1 MEEYNKRLI
10 SLLKP
15 ILNRLSDERKKYLEE
30 ELSNVIEHNQAIKLL
45 IAYDLVKYLKKKEYS
60 YTFRGNF
67 DSSYIAYE
75 LGISNVDCYEL
86 NIIPEQCYGLNY
98 SNNYSICFNVG
109 GKAQGKILKFI
120 DETYG
125 DRLFRQY
132 SVFSDGRVQLDM
144 IHRLYVIDNT
154 KEYKTKTIYQDGI
167 GYKCLKAEDISNDDN
182 IIKIFPCG
190 HNQNDLIDDTL
201 RLIKKHNNKNI
212 NYDNFKSLEDKSD
225 IINQLL
231 KHSKFNIDK
240 LYCFEFSNNDI
251 NELIMNLKPNTY
263 EDLVKICSLHHSTGA
278 WENNQDESLDLSCI
292 IATRDDVYDYLIN
305 NGFKKDEAF
314 KISEIVRKGKFK
326 EMLESLNDRLSLYFI
341 DKCSKISYLFPRGHV
356 AAYINQD
363 MFIMYLFNKYPNEI
377 SEAYLKQYR
386 ENDYFNKIRFC
397 YDKDQLIRYI
407 EFFEKEKEL
416 VDDIYKWKYE
426 EIIKGLKFRML
437 LIEYATS
444 EESLLIGEYDDEY
457 KDRNKQIEELRK
469 NKVNKE
475 EYLERLRT
483 KYVKRGIEKTFEEQ
497 YLKAEGHELDGKF
510 FSPISSSRL
519 CFELFSW
526 MAFDGNIKDIE
537 FEYFLPGL
545 KSVHGYAVPQPN
557 MDVYYENEDI
567 NFIES
572 KFTEQSYNKK
582 EDISKKYY
590 DYYLDGKN
598 NVGNFLTDIA
608 MIRFDGNILFAK
620 YFTQL
625 VNEILDYGEEHKLLN
640 KKDWFDLKQEITHIF
655 GIGQYIYKFRPTKN
669 IKFTNLVYLFDNGVS
684 LLAKH
689 FRALAVNMMN
699 KYINELEL
707 PILFFYD
714 FKYMQDYVH
723 ELILNRRAFAS
734 NKQIKEIFREYKLLE
749 V

>member
-1 MEEYNKRLI
+1 MEEYNKRLT
-10 SLLKP
+10 SLVKP
-15 ILNRLSDERKKYLEE
+15 ILNRLSDDRKKYLEE
-30 ELSNVIEHNQAIKLL
+30 ELNNVIEHDQAIRLL
-45 IAYDLVKYLKKKEYS
+45 IAYDIVQYLKKKKYS
-60 YTFRGNF
+60 YTFRGNI

-86 NIIPEQCYGLNY
+86 NIIPEECYGFDYN
-98 SNNYSICFNVG
+98 NNYSICFNVSN
-109 GKAQGKILKFI
+109 KAQGKILKFI

-132 SVFSDGRVQLDM
+132 SVFFYGSVSLNM
-144 IHRLYVIDNT
+144 INRLYVIDNT
-154 KEYKTKTIYQDGI
+154 KAYKTKTIYQDGI

-182 IIKIFPCG
+182 IIKIIPCG

-212 NYDNFKSLEDKSD
+212 NYDNFRSLEDKSD

-231 KHSKFNIDK
+231 KYSKFNIDK
-240 LYCFEFSNNDI
+240 LYCFEFSNDNI
-251 NELIMNLKPNTY
+251 NEMIMDLKPNKY

-278 WENNQDESLDLSCI
+278 WENNQNESLDLSAI
-292 IATRDDVYDYLIN
+292 IATRDDVYDYLLN

-314 KISEIVRKGKFK
+314 NISEMVRKGKFK
-326 EMLESLNDRLSLYFI
+326 EMSESLNDRLPSSFI
-341 DKCSKISYLFPRGHV
+341 NICSKISYLFPRGHV

-363 MFIMYLFNKYPNEI
+363 MSIMYLLNKYSNEI

-386 ENDYFNKIRFC
+386 DNDYFNKIKFC
-397 YDKDQLIRYI
+397 YDYNQLIRYV
-407 EFFEKEKEL
+407 EFFEKEKEQTHE
-416 VDDIYKWKYE
+416 IYKWKYE
-426 EIIKGLKFRML
+426 EIIKGLKFRIL
-437 LIEYATS
+437 LIDYDMS
-444 EESLLIGEYDDEY
+444 EEELLGGYEY
-457 KDRNKQIEELRK
+457 KSRNQQIEELRK
-469 NKVNKE
+469 NKVNRD
-475 EYLERLRT
+475 EYLERLKT

-497 YLKAEGHELDGKF
+497 YLKAEGHELDAKF

-526 MAFDGNIKDIE
+526 MAFDGNIEDIE

-545 KSVHGYAVPQPN
+545 KSIHGYVVPQPN

-567 NFIES
+567 NFVES

-590 DYYLDGKN
+590 DYYLDGN
-598 NVGNFLTDIA
+598 NNIGESVLDVCK
-608 MIRFDGNILFAK
+608 IRFDGNLIFAK
-620 YFTQL
+620 HFIKL
-625 VNEILDYGEEHKLLN
+625 VNEILEYGEEHKLLN

-714 FKYMQDYVH
+714 FNYMQDYVH
-723 ELILNRRAFAS
+723 ELILKRRAFAS
-734 NKQIKEIFREYKLLE
+734 NKRIKDIFKEYKLLE

>member
-10 SLLKP
+10 SFLKP

-30 ELSNVIEHNQAIKLL
+30 ELNNVTKNNQAIKLL
-45 IAYDLVKYLKKKEYS
+45 IAYDIVMYLKKKNYS
-60 YTFRGNF
+60 YTFRGNL

-86 NIIPEQCYGLNY
+86 NIIPEQCYGSDY

-109 GKAQGKILKFI
+109 GKVQNKVLKYI
-120 DETYG
+120 DGTYG
-125 DRLFRQY
+125 DKLYRLY
-132 SVFSDGRVQLDM
+132 SIFPNGSLNLNM
-144 IHRLYVIDNT
+144 IERLYVIDNT
-154 KEYKTKTIYQDGI
+154 KEYNTKVIYENGI
-167 GYKCLKAEDISNDDN
+167 GYKCLKAEDISNDSN
-182 IIKIFPCG
+182 IIRIIPIG
-190 HNQNDLIDDTL
+190 HFQNDLINDTL
-201 RLIKKHNNKNI
+201 KLIKKHKNVTI
-212 NYDNFKSLEDKSD
+212 NYDNLNNLNKSKY
-225 IINQLL
+225 INQLCNY
-231 KHSKFNIDK
+231 SKLNLDK
-240 LYCFEFSNNDI
+240 MLCFEFSNNDI
-251 NELIMNLKPNTY
+251 NELIMKLKPNTY
-263 EDLVKICSLHHSTGA
+263 EELIKICSLHHSTGA
-278 WENNQDESLDLSCI
+278 WENNQDESLDLSGI

-314 KISEIVRKGKFK
+314 NISEMVRKGKFK
-326 EMLESLNDRLSLYFI
+326 EISESLNNKLSNEFI
-341 DKCSKISYLFPRGHV
+341 NKCNNISYLFPRGHV

-386 ENDYFNKIRFC
+386 DNDYFNKIRFC
-397 YDKDQLIRYI
+397 YDKDQLIRFI
-407 EFFEKEKEL
+407 EFFEKEMGLIDETS
-416 VDDIYKWKYE
+416 KWKYE

-437 LIEYATS
+437 LIKYAMS
-444 EESLLIGEYDDEY
+444 EEELLSGEYKTRKE
-457 KDRNKQIEELRK
+457 QIEELRK
-469 NKVNKE
+469 NEVNRE
-475 EYLERLRT
+475 EYLERLKT
-483 KYVKRGIEKTFEEQ
+483 KYSKRGIEKTFEEQ
-497 YLKAEGHELDGKF
+497 YLKAEGRELDGKF
-510 FSPISSSRL
+510 FSSISSSRL

-537 FEYFLPGL
+537 FEYLLPGL

-567 NFIES
+567 NFVES

-590 DYYLDGKN
+590 DYYLDGN
-598 NVGNFLTDIA
+598 NNIGENVLDVCN
-608 MIRFDGNILFAK
+608 IRFDRNLIFAK
-620 YFTQL
+620 HFIKL
-625 VNEILDYGEEHKLLN
+625 VNEILEYGEKHKLLN

-669 IKFTNLVYLFDNGVS
+669 IKFTNLVYVFDNGVS
-684 LLAKH
+684 LLARK
-689 FRALAVNMMN
+689 FKALVVDMMN

-714 FKYMQDYVH
+714 FEFMQDYVRS
-723 ELILNRRAFAS
+723 ININKNAFAS
-734 NKQIKEIFREYKLLE
+734 NKKIKEILKEYMLLE

>member
-10 SLLKP
+10 SLIKP
-15 ILNRLSDERKKYLEE
+15 IFNRLSDNRKKYLEE
-30 ELSNVIEHNQAIKLL
+30 ELNNVIEHNQAIKLL
-45 IAYDLVKYLKKKEYS
+45 IAYDIVQYLKKKKYS
-60 YTFRGNF
+60 YTFRGNI

-86 NIIPEQCYGLNY
+86 NIIPEQCYGSDY

-109 GKAQGKILKFI
+109 GKVQNKVLKFI
-120 DETYG
+120 DRTYG
-125 DRLFRQY
+125 DKLLRMY
-132 SVFSDGRVQLDM
+132 SVDSSGNISLNAV
-144 IHRLYVIDNT
+144 HRLYVIDDT
-154 KEYKTKTIYQDGI
+154 KEYKTKTIYENEI

-182 IIKIFPCG
+182 IFKIIPCG

-201 RLIKKHNNKNI
+201 KLIKKHKNVTI
-212 NYDNFKSLEDKSD
+212 NYDNLNNLDKSKY
-225 IINQLL
+225 INQLCNYSYL
-231 KHSKFNIDK
+231 NIDK
-240 LYCFEFSNNDI
+240 LYCFEFSNDNI
-251 NELIMNLKPNTY
+251 NELIKDLKPKRYN
-263 EDLVKICSLHHSTGA
+263 DLVKICSLYHSMGKQ
-278 WENNQDESLDLSCI
+278 ENIVDINNLIS
-292 IATRDDVYDYLIN
+292 TRDDVYDYLIN
-305 NGFKKDEAF
+305 KKFNKEEAF
-314 KISEIVRKGKFK
+314 DISEMVRKGKFK
-326 EMLESLNDRLSLYFI
+326 EISESLKDRLSNEFI
-341 DKCSKISYLFPRGHV
+341 NKCNNISYLFPRGHV

-416 VDDIYKWKYE
+416 EDDIYKWKYK

-437 LIEYATS
+437 LIEYAIS

-469 NKVNKE
+469 NEVNKE
-475 EYLERLRT
+475 EYLKRLRT
-483 KYVKRGIEKTFEEQ
+483 KYIKRGIETTFEEQ

-545 KSVHGYAVPQPN
+545 KSVHGYVVPQPN

-567 NFIES
+567 NFVES

-590 DYYLDGKN
+590 DYYLDGNNNIGKN
-598 NVGNFLTDIA
+598 VLDVCN
-608 MIRFDGNILFAK
+608 IRFDGNLIFAK
-620 YFTQL
+620 HFIKL
-625 VNEILDYGEEHKLLN
+625 VNEILEYGEKQKLLN

-699 KYINELEL
+699 NYINELEL

-734 NKQIKEIFREYKLLE
+734 NKQIKEIFKEYKLLE

>member
-15 ILNRLSDERKKYLEE
+15 ILNRLSDERKNYLEE
-30 ELSNVIEHNQAIKLL
+30 ELNNVIKNNQAIRLL
-45 IAYDLVKYLKKKEYS
+45 IAYDIVMYLKKKNYS
-60 YTFRGNF
+60 YTFRGNI

-75 LGISNVDCYEL
+75 LDISNVDCYEL
-86 NIIPEQCYGLNY
+86 NIIPEQCYGFDYNY
-98 SNNYSICFNVG
+98 NYSICFNVG
-109 GKAQGKILKFI
+109 GKAQNKVLKFI
-120 DETYG
+120 DRTYG

-132 SVFSDGRVQLDM
+132 SVFSDGNVSLNM
-144 IHRLYVIDNT
+144 INRLYVIDNT
-154 KEYKTKTIYQDGI
+154 KTYKTKTIYQDGI

-182 IIKIFPCG
+182 IIKIIPCG

-201 RLIKKHNNKNI
+201 RLIKKHKNKNI

-305 NGFKKDEAF
+305 NKFNKEEAF
-314 KISEIVRKGKFK
+314 NISERVRKGKFK
-326 EMLESLNDRLSLYFI
+326 EMSASLSDRLPSSFI
-341 DKCSKISYLFPRGHV
+341 NICSKISYLFPRGHF

-363 MFIMYLFNKYPNEI
+363 MFIMYLFYKYQNEI
-377 SEAYLKQYR
+377 SEAYLKQYKDF
-386 ENDYFNKIRFC
+386 DYFNKIRFC
-397 YDKDQLIRYI
+397 NDYKQLSRYI
-407 EFFEKEKEL
+407 EFFEKEKKLE
-416 VDDIYKWKYE
+416 DDIYKRKYN

-437 LIEYATS
+437 LIKYDIS
-444 EESLLIGEYDDEY
+444 EEEFLSGEYKTRY
-457 KDRNKQIEELRK
+457 QQIEELRK
-469 NKVNKE
+469 IKVNKD
-475 EYLERLRT
+475 EYLERLKT
-483 KYVKRGIEKTFEEQ
+483 KYVARGIEKTFEEQ
-497 YLKAEGHELDGKF
+497 YLKAEGHELDCKF

-526 MAFDGNIKDIE
+526 MAFDGNIEDIE

-545 KSVHGYAVPQPN
+545 KSVHGYVVPQPN

-567 NFIES
+567 NFVES

-582 EDISKKYY
+582 EDISKNYY
-590 DYYLDGKN
+590 DYYLDGN
-598 NVGNFLTDIA
+598 NNIGENALEVCN
-608 MIRFDGNILFAK
+608 IRFDGNLIFAK
-620 YFTQL
+620 HFIKL
-625 VNEILDYGEEHKLLN
+625 VNEILEYGEEHKLLN

-669 IKFTNLVYLFDNGVS
+669 IKFTNLVYLFDDGVS
-684 LLAKH
+684 QLAKH
-689 FRALAVNMMN
+689 FRALVVNMMN
-699 KYINELEL
+699 IYINELEL

-734 NKQIKEIFREYKLLE
+734 NKKIKNIFKEYKLLE

>member
-1 MEEYNKRLI
+1 MKEYNKRLT

-15 ILNRLSDERKKYLEE
+15 ILNRLSDERKKYLKE
-30 ELSNVIEHNQAIKLL
+30 ELNNVIEYDQAIRLL
-45 IAYDLVKYLKKKEYS
+45 IAYDIVNYLKKKKYS

-86 NIIPEQCYGLNY
+86 NIIPEQCYGLDY
-98 SNNYSICFNVG
+98 SNNDSICFNVG
-109 GKAQGKILKFI
+109 SKAQSKVLNFI
-120 DETYG
+120 DKTFG
-125 DRLFRQY
+125 DKLLRMY
-132 SVFSDGRVQLDM
+132 SVDSSGNISLNAV
-144 IHRLYVIDNT
+144 HRLYVIDET
-154 KEYKTKTIYQDGI
+154 KEYNTKVIYENGI
-167 GYKCLKAEDISNDDN
+167 GYKCLKAEDVSKDNN
-182 IIKIFPCG
+182 IIRIIPFG
-190 HNQNDLIDDTL
+190 HFQNDLIDDTL
-201 RLIKKHNNKNI
+201 KLIKKHKNVTINN
-212 NYDNFKSLEDKSD
+212 DNLNNLDKSKY
-225 IINQLL
+225 INQLCNYSYL
-231 KHSKFNIDK
+231 NIDK
-240 LYCFEFSNNDI
+240 LYCFEFSNDNI
-251 NELIMNLKPNTY
+251 NELIKELNPKTY
-263 EDLVKICSLHHSTGA
+263 NDLVKICSLYHSTCNQ
-278 WENNQDESLDLSCI
+278 ENILDFNNLIS
-292 IATRDDVYDYLIN
+292 TRDDVYDYLISN
-305 NGFKKDEAF
+305 KFNKEEAF
-314 KISEIVRKGKFK
+314 NISEMVRKGKFK
-326 EMLESLNDRLSLYFI
+326 EISESLKDRLSNEFI
-341 DKCSKISYLFPRGHV
+341 NKCNNISYLFPRGHV

-377 SEAYLKQYR
+377 SEAYLKQYKDF
-386 ENDYFNKIRFC
+386 DYFNKIRFC
-397 YDKDQLIRYI
+397 NDMDQLIRYI
-407 EFFEKEKEL
+407 KFFEKEKEL
-416 VDDIYKWKYE
+416 KDDIYKWKYNE
-426 EIIKGLKFRML
+426 MIKGLKFRIL
-437 LIEYATS
+437 LIHYAIS

-469 NKVNKE
+469 NEVNKE
-475 EYLERLRT
+475 EYLKRLRT
-483 KYVKRGIEKTFEEQ
+483 KYIKRGIETIFEEQ

-526 MAFDGNIKDIE
+526 MAFDGNIEDIE

-545 KSVHGYAVPQPN
+545 KSVHGYVVPQPN

-567 NFIES
+567 NFVES

-582 EDISKKYY
+582 EDISKNYY
-590 DYYLDGKN
+590 DYYLDGN
-598 NVGNFLTDIA
+598 NNIGENVLEVCN
-608 MIRFDGNILFAK
+608 IRFDGNLIFAK
-620 YFTQL
+620 HFIKL
-625 VNEILDYGEEHKLLN
+625 VNEILEYGEEHKLLN

-699 KYINELEL
+699 IYINELEL

-734 NKQIKEIFREYKLLE
+734 NKRIKDIFKEYKLLE

>member
-1 MEEYNKRLI
+1 MNNEYNERLS
-10 SLLKP
+10 SLINP
-15 ILNRLSDERKKYLEE
+15 IINRLSDERKKYLEE
-30 ELSNVIEHNQAIKLL
+30 ELNNVTKNNQAIRLL
-45 IAYDLVKYLKKKEYS
+45 IAYDIVMYLKKKGYS
-60 YTFRGNF
+60 YIFRGNI

-86 NIIPEQCYGLNY
+86 NIIPEQCYGSAYN
-98 SNNYSICFNVG
+98 NNYSICFNVG
-109 GKAQGKILKFI
+109 SKAQSKVLNFI
-120 DETYG
+120 DKTYG
-125 DRLFRQY
+125 DKLLRMY
-132 SVFSDGRVQLDM
+132 SIDSSGNISLNAV
-144 IHRLYVIDNT
+144 HRLYVIDETIKYNT
-154 KEYKTKTIYQDGI
+154 KVIYENGI
-167 GYKCLKAEDISNDDN
+167 GYKCLKVEDVSKDNN
-182 IIKIFPCG
+182 IIRIIPFR
-190 HNQNDLIDDTL
+190 HFQNDLIDDTL
-201 RLIKKHNNKNI
+201 KLIKKHKNVTI
-212 NYDNFKSLEDKSD
+212 NYDNLNNLDKSKY
-225 IINQLL
+225 INQLCNYSYL
-231 KHSKFNIDK
+231 NIDK
-240 LYCFEFSNNDI
+240 LYCFEFSNDNIND
-251 NELIMNLKPNTY
+251 LIKELKPKTY
-263 EDLVKICSLHHSTGA
+263 NDLVKICSLYHSTGNQ
-278 WENNQDESLDLSCI
+278 ENILDLNKLVS
-292 IATRDDVYDYLIN
+292 TRDDVYDYLLNI
-305 NGFKKDEAF
+305 GFIKEEAF
-314 KISEIVRKGKFK
+314 NISEMVRKGKFK
-326 EMLESLNDRLSLYFI
+326 EISESLKDRLSNEFI
-341 DKCSKISYLFPRGHV
+341 NKCNNISYLFPRGHV

-363 MFIMYLFNKYPNEI
+363 IFIMYIFDKYPNEI
-377 SEAYLKQYR
+377 SEAYLKQYK
-386 ENDYFNKIRFC
+386 DFAYFNKIRFC
-397 YDKDQLIRYI
+397 YDYNQLIRYI
-407 EFFEKEKEL
+407 EIFEKEKKL
-416 VDDIYKWKYE
+416 TDDIYKRKYN

-437 LIEYATS
+437 LIEYAMS

-469 NKVNKE
+469 NEVNKE

-483 KYVKRGIEKTFEEQ
+483 KYIKRGIEKTFEEQ

-526 MAFDGNIKDIE
+526 MAFDGNIEDIE

-567 NFIES
+567 NFVES

-582 EDISKKYY
+582 EAISKKYY

-598 NVGNFLTDIA
+598 NVGNFLTEIA

-620 YFTQL
+620 YFSKL
-625 VNEILDYGEEHKLLN
+625 VNEILEYGEDHKLLN

-669 IKFTNLVYLFDNGVS
+669 IKFTNLVYLFDNGTS
-684 LLAKH
+684 LLAQY
-689 FRALAVNMMN
+689 FRVLAVKMMN

-714 FKYMQDYVH
+714 FKYMQDYVQ

-734 NKQIKEIFREYKLLE
+734 NKKIKEIFKEYKLLE